1 MSTNNKANHCPHPV
15 INCNIFTDPIHLLP
29 CAQNLV
35 HLIPKSIVHD
45 IQTQSKFP
53 HKVQGAGHITTT
65 ELIAQMA
72 CLAFIVLCTNK
83 CMLFTLTKVQLLRY
97 LESLPT
103 PSFIAKFE
111 FVEGFPESIKRSLTI
126 SQATKTMQIALCHS
140 LLVHKAVQKPCLSVP
155 LLARTGLA
163 C

>member
-15 INCNIFTDPIHLLP
+15 INRNIFTGPIHLLP

-35 HLIPKSIVHD
+35 HLISKIIVHD

-72 CLAFIVLCTNK
+72 CLALIVMSTNK

-103 PSFIAKFE
+103 PSLTAKFE
-111 FVEGFPESIKRSLTI
+111 LAV
-126 SQATKTMQIALCHS
+126 SQATKTLQIALCHS
-140 LLVHKAVQKPCLSVP
+140 MHVHKVVQ
-155 LLARTGLA
+155 
-163 C
+163 